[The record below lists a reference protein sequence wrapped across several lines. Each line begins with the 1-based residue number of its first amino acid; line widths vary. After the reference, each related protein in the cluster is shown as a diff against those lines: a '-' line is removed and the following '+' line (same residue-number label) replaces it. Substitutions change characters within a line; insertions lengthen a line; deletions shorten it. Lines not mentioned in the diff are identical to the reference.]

1 MKTYRENVLDVNKKL
16 KEEEGSL
23 GGIRAQ
29 LLSVAKEINLSKYAV
44 GVLRTSKKDKEM
56 YEFLNENVRKTK
68 SGKTTKF
75 YVIQLLHKMEKNK

>member
-29 LLSVAKEINLSKYAV
+29 LLSVAKEINLSKYYNNTAYV
-44 GVLRTSKKDKEM
+44 QALSIKEINH
-56 YEFLNENVRKTK
+56 ELN
-68 SGKTTKF
+68 KF
-75 YVIQLLHKMEKNK
+75 FNLPTFNFNNKLFTQ